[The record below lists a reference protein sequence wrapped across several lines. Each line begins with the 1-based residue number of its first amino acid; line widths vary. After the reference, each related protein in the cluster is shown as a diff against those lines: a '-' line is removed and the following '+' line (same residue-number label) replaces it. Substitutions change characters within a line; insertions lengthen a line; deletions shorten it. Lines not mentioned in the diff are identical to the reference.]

1 VLVDFASD
9 RDVEPAD
16 ERSPHPSAIS
26 RSDRVARRACAR
38 LSCIITMSKTLFSPF
53 KLRKLVLA
61 NRIVVS
67 PMCQYS
73 AVDGCATDW
82 HTVHW
87 GQLLESSAGMFT
99 IEATAVSAIGRI
111 TYGCLGLYDDAC
123 EEAIGKRL
131 SIVRANAPPLPVA
144 MQLAH
149 AGRKASSKLPWEGGQ
164 LIPIAQGG
172 WTPVAPSPIA
182 QLTHEPPPAALDE
195 AGIEQIKREFVDA
208 ARRAARIGIDAIE
221 LHCAHGYLLHEFL
234 SPLAN
239 RRDDA
244 FGGSFDN
251 RVRFPLEVFAAVRDA
266 WPQDKPMGVRISA
279 TDWVDG
285 GWTIEDSI
293 ALVQRLKAAGCD
305 WIDTSSG
312 GISPAQK
319 IPLGPGY
326 QVPLARAIRRA
337 TSIATMAVGLITDAK
352 QAAEIVASGDAD
364 LVAMARAML
373 WNPRWPWHAAAALGA
388 HVQAPPQ
395 YWRSAPREAANVI
408 ADAKL
413 GTR

>member
-1 VLVDFASD
+1 M
-9 RDVEPAD
+9 
-16 ERSPHPSAIS
+16 
-26 RSDRVARRACAR
+26 
-38 LSCIITMSKTLFSPF
+38 TMPRTLFSPF
-53 KLRKLVLA
+53 KLRKLALA

-123 EEAIGKRL
+123 EKAIGERL
-131 SIVRANAPPLPVA
+131 AIVRANAPPMPVA
-144 MQLAH
+144 IQLAH
-149 AGRKASSKLPWEGGQ
+149 AGRKGSSKVPWEGGQ
-164 LIPIAQGG
+164 LIPVAKGG
-172 WTPVAPSPIA
+172 WTPVAPSAIP
-182 QLTHEPPPAALDE
+182 QLEHEPPPAALNA
-195 AGIEQIKREFVDA
+195 AGIGEIKREFVDA
-208 ARRAARIGIDAIE
+208 ARRAARLGIDAIE
-221 LHCAHGYLLHEFL
+221 LHCAHGYLFHEFL
-234 SPLAN
+234 SQLSN

-244 FGGSFDN
+244 YGGPFDH
-251 RVRFPLEVFAAVRDA
+251 RVRFPLEVFAAVRDV

-293 ALVQRLKAAGCD
+293 ALVRRLKAAGCD

-337 TSIATMAVGLITDAK
+337 TSIATMTVGLITDAK
-352 QAAEIVASGDAD
+352 QAEAIVASGDAD

-373 WNPRWPWHAAAALGA
+373 WNPRWPWHAAAILGA
-388 HVQAPPQ
+388 QVQAPQQ
-395 YWRSAPREAANVI
+395 YWRSSPRDAANVL
-408 ADAKL
+408 ANAKV
-413 GTR
+413 GMR